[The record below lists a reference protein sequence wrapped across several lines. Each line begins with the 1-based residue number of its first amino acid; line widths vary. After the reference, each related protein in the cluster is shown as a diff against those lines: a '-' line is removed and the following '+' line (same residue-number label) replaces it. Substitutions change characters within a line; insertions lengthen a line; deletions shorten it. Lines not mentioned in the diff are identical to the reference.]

1 MLANTLVQFAEDD
14 WLNDSEAQM
23 QAEDAQWLAA
33 RDRHQTEFAQLRLRA
48 LDEIATGGT
57 MALFDEIGE

>member
-33 RDRHQTEFAQLRLRA
+33 RDRHQTEFRNCVCAPLMKSPLA
-48 LDEIATGGT
+48 GLWLCS
-57 MALFDEIGE
+57 MK